1 MIFLWI
7 LRKAWPLLQLN
18 NVVGVK
24 GPSAFSCLVKG
35 LPLSAPTDY
44 MHCVL
49 LGVFPDTLRL
59 CFKSLNADQ
68 KTAMID
74 ILKNLACP
82 REMIA
87 YSRKIRPLDELVL
100 FKANELF
107 NWMFYISPVVFRDQL
122 PKNLFSHLL
131 NLVFG
136 IRLLLETS
144 SPSCVSEAEKM
155 LDNFCKDILSVHNG
169 NEKIERI
176 NVHCITHLADQ
187 VRRFGPLYTFSAMS
201 FEAANRSLVELFS
214 GSNAECQ
221 VICRRI
227 LQRHRL
233 ANVQIDN
240 DVLGGLFNH
249 ITGKEEI
256 SCISKETAE
265 TDAIKFARSQYPT
278 VLILNRHIVRQS
290 YFDSTSLKRSKLG
303 NCYAYYLENEREV
316 FGEIQYFIK
325 CSDPPFNNDV
335 YANVLIH
342 ATLKDFGSVTGYIFK
357 VCRTSKEN
365 VVPVNSLY
373 KVFCYNEAVDGERDE
388 VSFMIKLCSLFDHS

>member
-1 MIFLWI
+1 MLE
-7 LRKAWPLLQLN
+7 
-18 NVVGVK
+18 
-24 GPSAFSCLVKG
+24 
-35 LPLSAPTDY
+35 
-44 MHCVL
+44 
-49 LGVFPDTLRL
+49 
-59 CFKSLNADQ
+59 
-68 KTAMID
+68 
-74 ILKNLACP
+74 ILKKLACP

-87 YSRKIRPLDELVL
+87 YSRKIRPLDELGH

-122 PKNLFSHLL
+122 PENLYSHLL

-155 LDNFCKDILSVHNG
+155 LDNFCKDIVSVHNG
-169 NEKIERI
+169 NEKIETI
-176 NVHCITHLADQ
+176 NVHCIMHLADQ

-201 FEAANRSLVELFS
+201 FEAANRSLGELFS

-233 ANVQIDN
+233 ANVEIDN
-240 DVLGGLFNH
+240 DVLGGLFNYL
-249 ITGKEEI
+249 TGKEEI
-256 SCISKETAE
+256 SCFSKETAE
-265 TDAIKFARSQYPT
+265 SEAIKIARSQYPT
-278 VLILNRHIVRQS
+278 ALILNRHIVRQS
-290 YFDSTSLKRSKLG
+290 YFDSTSFKRSKLG

-325 CSDPPFNNDV
+325 CSDPPFNNEV

-342 ATLKDFGSVTGYIFK
+342 ATLEDFCPVTGYIFK

-365 VVPVNSLY
+365 VVPASNLH
-373 KVFCYNEAVDGERDE
+373 KVFCYNEAVDGKCDE
-388 VSFMIKLCSLFDHS
+388 VSFMIKLCSVFDHS